1 MGFMNEIAIVILSC
15 DKYKVTC
22 KPCVDYFMNVWQ
34 NCPYKIYLL
43 NNKQP
48 SEDPRVSDLLVGED
62 ISWSDSLIRGL
73 EKLSEKRV
81 FFIYDDS
88 FLTYLDV
95 TAFENL
101 FRIAIEQDLVSL
113 TLRKNPFDKG
123 ICYND
128 SIIKLHQTT
137 RYRNALFM
145 NLIKREVL
153 LSLLRP
159 GENAWQFEK
168 EGNDR
173 NSRYDFYSINGRKT
187 IVKYEHGI
195 VKGKWL
201 PKTKLKL
208 MKAGYEV
215 NDKSIGVFTWGEV
228 LKMDIYV
235 ALFFQ
240 INKFYHFSGISKIV
254 SKC

>member
-1 MGFMNEIAIVILSC
+1 MNEIAIVILSC
-15 DKYKVTC
+15 DKYKITW
-22 KPCVDYFMNVWQ
+22 KPCVDYFTKAWP
-34 NCPYKIYLL
+34 NCPYKVYLL
-43 NNKQP
+43 NNKLR
-48 SEDPRVSDLLVGED
+48 SEDDRVTDLLVGED

-95 TAFENL
+95 AAFENL
-101 FRIAIEQDLVSL
+101 FKVAVEQDFVSL
-113 TLRKNPFDKG
+113 TLRKNPFDRG
-123 ICYND
+123 FFYND
-128 SIIKLHQTT
+128 DVIKLHQTT

-145 NLIKREVL
+145 NLIKRDVL
-153 LSLLRP
+153 LSLLHP

-168 EGNDR
+168 EGNSR
-173 NSRYDFYSINGRKT
+173 NSKYDFYSINGKKT
-187 IVKYEHGI
+187 IVKYMHGI

-215 NDKSIGVFTWGEV
+215 NDKSIGVFTRNEV
-228 LKMDIYV
+228 LKMDIYA
-235 ALFFQ
+235 ALFFR
-240 INKFYHFSGISKIV
+240 INKLYHFSRMFNV
-254 SKC
+254 ASKC